1 MMKLFFKI
9 FSFFLLILLIG
20 CGGTTGKVKKKIEIA
35 DVQREGK
42 TVIQKTIEGAP
53 TIQSDKFTR
62 KPRRVLST
70 KQTKISKPDFPI
82 SIQFKRTKIADGLVA
97 LGNLAE
103 KNIVISGEIVGYLN
117 MNIVNEPW
125 HEVFNS
131 IIEINNLSYREQSNG
146 GIIKIFGGSAD
157 ASRSQT
163 EIFNIFYDSPTAAKT
178 QLDALFEA
186 EPDANK
192 RPILAADDVNLKL
205 IAQGTMQQFEK
216 MEELLNKIDIKKPQI
231 LIEAFLVEVKPK
243 FESKLGTRLGLV
255 NSNQSRGP
263 NNNAT
268 QTIRGGIGSTSDS
281 LTLGSDESSV
291 TDFLISGTSGL
302 GIIKDLGANEIK
314 LEIDAMEE
322 EGDAKTLSNPKLF
335 TISGEQAVITQGTEF
350 GVNVTTTSD
359 GVTSTSVTYF
369 DANLKLDVTPIVTGD
384 GNVRM
389 DVLITNDTVDTSANP
404 PIITKKEVDTKL
416 ILADGDIAVIGG
428 VLTETLEESN
438 KRVPGLG
445 KIPIIGTLFRSR
457 TQKDEKTEL
466 LIFLAPRII

>member
-1 MMKLFFKI
+1 M
-9 FSFFLLILLIG
+9 
-20 CGGTTGKVKKKIEIA
+20 
-35 DVQREGK
+35 
-42 TVIQKTIEGAP
+42 
-53 TIQSDKFTR
+53 
-62 KPRRVLST
+62 
-70 KQTKISKPDFPI
+70 
-82 SIQFKRTKIADGLVA
+82 VA

>member
-1 MMKLFFKI
+1 
-9 FSFFLLILLIG
+9 
-20 CGGTTGKVKKKIEIA
+20 
-35 DVQREGK
+35 
-42 TVIQKTIEGAP
+42 
-53 TIQSDKFTR
+53 
-62 KPRRVLST
+62 
-70 KQTKISKPDFPI
+70 
-82 SIQFKRTKIADGLVA
+82 
-97 LGNLAE
+97 
-103 KNIVISGEIVGYLN
+103 
-117 MNIVNEPW
+117 
-125 HEVFNS
+125 
-131 IIEINNLSYREQSNG
+131 
-146 GIIKIFGGSAD
+146 
-157 ASRSQT
+157 
-163 EIFNIFYDSPTAAKT
+163 
-178 QLDALFEA
+178 
-186 EPDANK
+186 
-192 RPILAADDVNLKL
+192 
-205 IAQGTMQQFEK
+205 MQQFEK